1 MFLAHKK
8 LQIIYLL
15 STNVC
20 FETELSLTK
29 CSRSNRNIRFID
41 LNSILLCRIVS
52 NICVIENNFQNRF
65 SQIQMQQKMNNIQKC
80 ILTKKTKTK
89 QQQTNRNKN
98 KTPKYLYIVVIHHYL
113 LYLKKKVFT
122 FLIVA
127 KHLRLLIDHLQ

>member
-89 QQQTNRNKN
+89 QQTNRNKN

-113 LYLKKKVFT
+113 LYLKKKSLYFP
-122 FLIVA
+122 FCGKA
-127 KHLRLLIDHLQ
+127 P